1 MNTPHGWTYQGF
13 IEDAVGDLRPQTYE
27 ETYACL
33 GCHGYVGA
41 SNDTTI
47 SFTRKFKETSYKE
60 GWYHWSERGVEGIAD
75 PIREDGHGEYAYYLQ
90 HNPTGNEYRD
100 NEEVLNKFFTKDGQA
115 KAEMFEQLK
124 NDISVLLM
132 PTSERAIA
140 LNKAYKVIVD
150 EQSYRLGREPVLNA
164 RDKVLKEVELE
175 GDTGITEILS
185 YY

>member
-1 MNTPHGWTYQGF
+1 
-13 IEDAVGDLRPQTYE
+13 
-27 ETYACL
+27 
-33 GCHGYVGA
+33 
-41 SNDTTI
+41 
-47 SFTRKFKETSYKE
+47 
-60 GWYHWSERGVEGIAD
+60 
-75 PIREDGHGEYAYYLQ
+75 
-90 HNPTGNEYRD
+90 
-100 NEEVLNKFFTKDGQA
+100 
-115 KAEMFEQLK
+115 MFEQLK